1 MDNLTRI
8 STYTNPLG
16 SLRLRLE
23 GVMIGIGEGCFVR
36 VVAQW
41 VVYPI
46 LVVEVPKTQ
55 VPASLVANLVRG
67 PSCTS

>member
-23 GVMIGIGEGCFVR
+23 GVMIGIGEGCFVG